1 MIVLKSKR
9 EIEIIRANG
18 RIVAQTLKMI
28 GENIKPGLKTKEL
41 DHLAKEFITQNQA
54 QPAFF
59 GYKGFPANICVS
71 INEEVVHGIPD
82 ERELEEGD
90 IVSVDVGVF
99 KNGYYA
105 DGAYTYTV
113 GKVSPEALKLI
124 EVTRSSLYKGI
135 EACKV
140 GANLFV
146 ISYVIQ
152 TYVEANGF
160 QVVRELVGHGI
171 GQNMHEEPQIPN
183 YGNKGEGPILEE
195 GMVLAI
201 EPMVNQKT
209 FEVKTKEDQWTVVT
223 ADGSLSAHFEHTV
236 ALTANGTEIL
246 TTL

>member
-9 EIEIIRANG
+9 EIEVIRTNG
-18 RIVAQTLKMI
+18 RIVAQTLKII
-28 GENIKPGLKTKEL
+28 GENIKPGIKTKEL
-41 DHLAKEFITQNQA
+41 DRLAKEFLKQSQA

-59 GYKGFPANICVS
+59 GYRGFPANICVS
-71 INEEVVHGIPD
+71 INEEVVHGIPK
-82 ERELEEGD
+82 ERELKEGD
-90 IVSVDVGVF
+90 IVSVDIGVL

-105 DGAYTYTV
+105 DAAYTFAV
-113 GKVSPEALKLI
+113 GEISDEALKLI
-124 EVTRSSLYKGI
+124 EVTRNSLSKGI
-135 EACKV
+135 EVCKA
-140 GANLFV
+140 GANLFD

-152 TYVEANGF
+152 SHVEQNGF

-223 ADGSLSAHFEHTV
+223 ADGCLSAHFEHTV

-246 TTL
+246 TIL